1 MVLEGLDDLT
11 TSHAVPPLWRATGV
25 ALLLGFLSFAT
36 RQLNLHSWDAGGVT
50 ILWPTNAFLLGI
62 LLSNPKRHWAAY
74 LGLGFLIDVS
84 LNLSLHDTMVIALYL
99 STCNMA
105 EVLLAAL
112 LLYPVIAAKPD
123 LTERKQLV
131 AFLVFGVFLAPA
143 FAALAASVAQ
153 DGVFGWPTLHNF
165 NRWFT
170 ADALGIATVTPLCLA
185 FNQKKPFAGRSKRE
199 VFGLF
204 ALLCMVTVGVFWQ
217 SQYPFLFMM
226 IPVFLLLG
234 IRLGLAGSALGLLLV
249 SILGGFL
256 LTAGHGPVA
265 LMKSSP
271 LAGRDLVFQLFVAIS
286 MLLLYIVEVLT
297 AEGQRLQANLRGS
310 ERRFRLLAQ
319 ASRDIISLTD
329 LEGVR
334 HYVSPASVEVLGYRP
349 EEVIGGSFRE
359 LVHPED
365 VAEFKQLLEDLRA
378 GKSPYAVEYR
388 CQRADGSYVWLET
401 NPRLYNDPD
410 TGEPAGFVNVTRD
423 ISLRKAE
430 EERQQ
435 RAFETIEQLASS
447 DALTGIANRRQ
458 FDLVLERE
466 WHRAARE
473 QTSLSLLLI
482 DVDRFKPYN
491 DFYGHLTGDQCLR
504 QVVDAIRP
512 VVARPSDLLARYGGE
527 EFAVVLPSTDA
538 EGACLM
544 GEWVRQAV
552 ELCRL
557 PHPGNPPHSVIT
569 LSIGC
574 ATLTPR
580 PEITHLHLIEA
591 ADQALYRAKSSG
603 RNRVQLA
610 NEVADRGSVLLT
622 G

>member
-1 MVLEGLDDLT
+1 V
-11 TSHAVPPLWRATGV
+11 AGV
-25 ALLLGFLSFAT
+25 ALLLSFLSFAT
-36 RQLNLHSWDAGGVT
+36 RQLNLRSWDAGGVT

-62 LLSNPKRHWAAY
+62 LLCNPKRHWAAY

-84 LNLSLHDTMVIALYL
+84 LNLSLHDTMVIGPYL
-99 STCNMA
+99 SACNMA

-112 LLYPVIAAKPD
+112 LLHPVIAARPD
-123 LTERKQLV
+123 LTERRQLV
-131 AFLVFGVFLAPA
+131 SFLLFGVILAPA
-143 FAALAASVAQ
+143 LAAFAASVAQ
-153 DGVFGWPTLHNF
+153 DGVFGWPTFHNF

-185 FNQKKPFAGRSKRE
+185 FNQKRPFSGRSKRE
-199 VFGLF
+199 IVGLL
-204 ALLCMVTVGVFWQ
+204 ALLCAATVGVFWQ
-217 SQYPFLFMM
+217 SQFPFLFMM

-256 LTAGHGPVA
+256 LTAGHSPVA

-271 LAGRDLVFQLFVAIS
+271 LAGRDFVFQLFIATS
-286 MLLLYIVEVLT
+286 MLLLYIVEVLN
-297 AEGQRLQANLRGS
+297 AESLRLQANLRGS
-310 ERRFRLLAQ
+310 ERRFRLLTE

-334 HYVSPASVEVLGYRP
+334 HYVSPASIEVLGYGP
-349 EEVIGGSFRE
+349 EQVIGGSFRE

-365 VAEFKQLLEDLRA
+365 MVEFKQLLDDLRA
-378 GKSPYAVEYR
+378 GKPPYAVEYR

-401 NPRLYNDPD
+401 NPRLYNHPD

-430 EERQQ
+430 EERQR

-458 FDLVLERE
+458 FDVVLERE

-473 QTSLSLLLI
+473 QTTLSLLLI

-491 DFYGHLTGDQCLR
+491 DVYGHLTGDRCLR

-527 EFAVVLPSTDA
+527 EFAVILPSTDA
-538 EGACLM
+538 SGACLM
-544 GEWVRQAV
+544 AEWIRKAV
-552 ELCRL
+552 EQCRL
-557 PHPGNPPHSVIT
+557 PHLGNPPHAVIT
-569 LSIGC
+569 LSVGC
-574 ATLTPR
+574 ASLTPR

-603 RNRVQLA
+603 RNCVHLSDGLA
-610 NEVADRGSVLLT
+610 GRGSVLLT